1 MPDSSPHG
9 FNHAVD
15 TIALMQTEKQV
26 IQEWSATALFWD
38 KHREIIRQ
46 LFAPVTDALVEDA
59 QIGAGHT
66 VLDIATGQ
74 GEPALSL
81 AALVG
86 PEGKVFGIDPVPE
99 MVAAAARAADK
110 LGFHNTQFEVAFAD
124 HLPYPNDTFDAVVS
138 RFGVMFI
145 SSPVDAV
152 RQILRVL
159 KPGRK
164 LSMAVWHSAET
175 NPFLSVLQR
184 VVEKYSASPP
194 VAEDAPGAFR
204 YARLGKLR
212 DIFVEADA
220 AAPTERLLQFRIKAP
235 ISVEDFW
242 ALRCEMSEKLR
253 ELVAKLSAQQ
263 LADFKSEAL
272 EVLGL
277 YSTDS
282 GMSFPAEVLIVTGT
296 KSIPV

>member
-1 MPDSSPHG
+1 
-9 FNHAVD
+9 
-15 TIALMQTEKQV
+15 MQSEKQL

-46 LFAPVTDALVEDA
+46 LFAPVTDALAGDT
-59 QIGAGHT
+59 QIDKGHT

-81 AALVG
+81 AVLIG

-99 MVAAAARAADK
+99 MVAAARTAADQF
-110 LGFHNTQFEVAFAD
+110 GFRNTQFEVAYAD
-124 HLPYPNDTFDAVVS
+124 QLPYPNDTFDAVVS

-145 SSPVDAV
+145 ASPVDAV
-152 RQILRVL
+152 REILRVL

-175 NPFLSVLQR
+175 NPFLSGLHR
-184 VVEKYSASPP
+184 VAEKYSASLP

-204 YARLGKLR
+204 YARPGKLR
-212 DIFVEADA
+212 DIFAEAGA
-220 AAPTERLLQFRIKAP
+220 AAPTEELLQFRIQAP

-242 ALRCEMSEKLR
+242 TLRCEMSEKLR
-253 ELVAKLSAQQ
+253 EMVAKLSTRH

-272 EVLGL
+272 EVLGR
-277 YSTDS
+277 YSTGS
-282 GMSFPAEVLIVTGT
+282 GMSFPAEVLIVSGT
-296 KSIPV
+296 KSISG